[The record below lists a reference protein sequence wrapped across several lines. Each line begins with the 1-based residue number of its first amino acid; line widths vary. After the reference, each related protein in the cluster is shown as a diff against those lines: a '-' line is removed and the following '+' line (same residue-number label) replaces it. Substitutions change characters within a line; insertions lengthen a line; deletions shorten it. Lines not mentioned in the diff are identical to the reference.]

1 VRTAIE
7 HARGMQPGHG
17 AVEGHSRG
25 GGAGVNRDAVGRRGA
40 HGVHC
45 RSSRNVRHLQMDQ
58 LGVMKERRLAIQ
70 KGTQSGLLR

>member
-25 GGAGVNRDAVGRRGA
+25 GGAGVNRDTVGGRGA
-40 HGVHC
+40 HEVHC
-45 RSSRNVRHLQMDQ
+45 RSSRKVSDWQMDH
-58 LGVMKERRLAIQ
+58 LGVIKGRRLAIQ
-70 KGTQSGLLR
+70 KGTWSGLLR